1 MIENIVP
8 DSGVGRADS
17 HAGNRAQPVF
27 HLRYREII
35 GLLVI
40 SRQGQ
45 PISVRR

>member
-17 HAGNRAQPVF
+17 HAGNRAPAG
-27 HLRYREII
+27 LPSSLSEII